1 MRGEVLER
9 EGGKRPVCVRNISP
23 QYIRQLPWNHKKKEA
38 LAELRQALAEM
49 EDSPQTEILREKL
62 NIIFPAPLEGG
73 YSSSVSNGS
82 EEISNGMRR
91 SRRTALTN
99 RLTATEAFRPTD
111 AQNASNCRL
120 TSSSIRALSVV

>member
-1 MRGEVLER
+1 MLCISMRAGEYFTLGQDVVVQFDRLSGDRIHLIINAPREVPIVRGEVLER

-62 NIIFPAPLEGG
+62 NIIFPAPPEGG
-73 YSSSVSNGS
+73 ETVRPAG
-82 EEISNGMRR
+82 
-91 SRRTALTN
+91 TA
-99 RLTATEAFRPTD
+99 
-111 AQNASNCRL
+111 
-120 TSSSIRALSVV
+120 V

>member
-1 MRGEVLER
+1 MTGKKLRPKGPGSGFFRRSTVILGRPRLEKTTKGDR
-9 EGGKRPVCVRNISP
+9 SGPPPLTIVFSVRAGAGSIRPGHLVRSGV
-23 QYIRQLPWNHKKKEA
+23 
-38 LAELRQALAEM
+38 
-49 EDSPQTEILREKL
+49 
-62 NIIFPAPLEGG
+62 PAPLEGG

-120 TSSSIRALSVV
+120 TYSSIRALSVV